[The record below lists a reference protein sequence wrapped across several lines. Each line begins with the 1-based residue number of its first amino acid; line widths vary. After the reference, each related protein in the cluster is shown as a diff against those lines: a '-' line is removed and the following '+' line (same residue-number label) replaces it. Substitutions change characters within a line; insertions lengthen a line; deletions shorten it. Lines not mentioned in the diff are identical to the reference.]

1 MSSPSESST
10 KRCAYPHR
18 SSEDYS
24 PSSCFRSPEPS
35 RRAQLVEHFDVPITL
50 LVELP
55 ERICRKVSFTE
66 AEFDWLQSFP
76 GKLVPLA
83 STSHVHRYIAIYWNM
98 RRICNTFL
106 QTSQN
111 HPMNDNPKT
120 LRYCFNHKSARS
132 LCSLVPPRWWRL
144 HSQTVSGQRDLNMNP
159 HISRRPSSR

>member
-1 MSSPSESST
+1 MVKRILDRMSSPSESST

-18 SSEDYS
+18 SSEDYL

-55 ERICRKVSFTE
+55 ERICREVSFTE

-83 STSHVHRYIAIYWNM
+83 STSHVHRYIAILKYAADM
-98 RRICNTFL
+98 QYILT
-106 QTSQN
+106 
-111 HPMNDNPKT
+111 
-120 LRYCFNHKSARS
+120 
-132 LCSLVPPRWWRL
+132 
-144 HSQTVSGQRDLNMNP
+144 DLPESPNERQP
-159 HISRRPSSR
+159 EDAQVLFQS